1 MLSPVTIRSVTP
13 VDIDEITEIYAYA
26 VKHGTASFEIEPP
39 SRSEMDAR
47 RATLQSGGFP
57 YLVADIGGRVAGYA
71 YAGPYRPRIAYRY
84 TVEDS
89 VYIGPDAH
97 RRGIGRLLLTEL
109 LTQAEARGFRQ
120 MIAVIGD
127 SAQTASI
134 ELHRSLGFLPVGTFS
149 SIGFKHGRWLDS
161 VLMQRALGEGA
172 ATLPPITPQPG

>member
-1 MLSPVTIRSVTP
+1 MPPPVTIRPVTP
-13 VDIDEITEIYAYA
+13 ADIDDITEIYAHA

-47 RATLQSGGFP
+47 RAVLENGGFP
-57 YLVADIGGRVAGYA
+57 YLVADTGGRVAGYA
-71 YAGPYRPRIAYRY
+71 YAGPYRTRIAYRH
-84 TVEDS
+84 TLEDS
-89 VYIGPDAH
+89 VYISPDAH
-97 RRGIGRLLLTEL
+97 GQGIGRLLLTEL

-134 ELHRSLGFLPVGTFS
+134 ALHRSLGFVPVGTFTS
-149 SIGFKHGRWLDS
+149 VGFKHGRWLDS

-172 ATLPPITPQPG
+172 ATLPHVTPQPG